1 MSERQSFC
9 HILVIEDT
17 KSKRIVL
24 LKEQIYSLGRA
35 SCNTIVLNDPLAS
48 RRHATLIR
56 DEQSSLAE
64 ISFRIVD
71 GDLQGNAS
79 TNGLLVNGKHCSSHR
94 LQHGDSIIFS
104 SNSQATYHIARDRSY
119 LQTLTN
125 SNYHQTEPVKQTIY
139 ANNERQQTVFSVEPD
154 EQKLSAEKLSKLASF
169 PELSPYPIIE
179 INLTGEITYLNSA
192 TLLQFKD
199 ISERKLEHPIL
210 AELLT
215 KYKNAVNS
223 DENLFIREVKI
234 AEKVFEQH
242 IHYLPESRGIRSYI
256 FDVSDRKLIEKA
268 LLESEERYRAIIRQT
283 SEGIFLIDA
292 DSKTLVEANPY
303 YCNLLGYN
311 STEIIGLKLENLVVI
326 NNQLIAHSLA
336 EILSK
341 KIDFLGE
348 SLHRRKDGSLV
359 EVEVSVSL
367 ISYRSKEMFCFFAR
381 DITERKKT
389 ETLLQYQA
397 FHDLLTGLPNRNF
410 FNREL
415 AVALANAKAE
425 NRQLAVMFLDLDRF
439 KNINDSLGHAFGDRI
454 LQLFSQRLQSCL
466 REGDIVARW
475 GGDEFTILLSSTEST
490 EEAASISDRIFQIL
504 KYPFELEEQQIFVKS
519 SIGIAVYPQDGE
531 NGETLLRNADAALY
545 RSKEQGR
552 NLYRFYRSTMNSE
565 ASALLK
571 LENYLHRALE
581 KEELLVHYQP
591 QVNIITGKISGMEAL
606 LRWQHPELGLV
617 SPGKFIPLAE
627 ETGLIIPLGEWVLKT
642 ACIQNKAW
650 QIAGIAPLKISVNL
664 SPRQFEQSNLVT
676 KVEQI
681 LQETGLEAQW
691 LELEVTETSLL
702 QNVKFA
708 NLALE
713 KLVNMGVHISIDDFG
728 TGYSSLGYLKK
739 FPFHTL
745 KIDQLFVRE
754 LKNKAQD
761 LAIISAIITLGQGF
775 NLRVIAEGVEK
786 KEQLE
791 LLRSLNCE
799 EIQGYWFSPPLSS
812 EKATEFLQKEN
823 YDNFM

>member
-1 MSERQSFC
+1 
-9 HILVIEDT
+9 
-17 KSKRIVL
+17 
-24 LKEQIYSLGRA
+24 
-35 SCNTIVLNDPLAS
+35 
-48 RRHATLIR
+48 
-56 DEQSSLAE
+56 
-64 ISFRIVD
+64 
-71 GDLQGNAS
+71 
-79 TNGLLVNGKHCSSHR
+79 
-94 LQHGDSIIFS
+94 
-104 SNSQATYHIARDRSY
+104 
-119 LQTLTN
+119 
-125 SNYHQTEPVKQTIY
+125 
-139 ANNERQQTVFSVEPD
+139 
-154 EQKLSAEKLSKLASF
+154 
-169 PELSPYPIIE
+169 
-179 INLTGEITYLNSA
+179 
-192 TLLQFKD
+192 
-199 ISERKLEHPIL
+199 
-210 AELLT
+210 
-215 KYKNAVNS
+215 
-223 DENLFIREVKI
+223 
-234 AEKVFEQH
+234 
-242 IHYLPESRGIRSYI
+242 
-256 FDVSDRKLIEKA
+256 
-268 LLESEERYRAIIRQT
+268 
-283 SEGIFLIDA
+283 
-292 DSKTLVEANPY
+292 
-303 YCNLLGYN
+303 
-311 STEIIGLKLENLVVI
+311 
-326 NNQLIAHSLA
+326 
-336 EILSK
+336 
-341 KIDFLGE
+341 
-348 SLHRRKDGSLV
+348 
-359 EVEVSVSL
+359 
-367 ISYRSKEMFCFFAR
+367 MFCFFAR

-389 ETLLQYQA
+389 EILLQYQA